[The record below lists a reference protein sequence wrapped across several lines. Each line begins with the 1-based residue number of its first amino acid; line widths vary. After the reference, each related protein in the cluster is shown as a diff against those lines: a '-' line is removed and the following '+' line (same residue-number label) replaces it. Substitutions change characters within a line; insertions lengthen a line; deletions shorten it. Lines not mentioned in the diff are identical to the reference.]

1 MAFGL
6 LKNMD
11 KPTTRVIS
19 SIDHP
24 IYIYLCGGGKPMAVD
39 VDSLTLNPS
48 GDISGSPRTMSVSTP
63 RTQLLRSLRFLSFY
77 PFPEIPY
84 QNSNTHL

>member
-19 SIDHP
+19 SIDTP
-24 IYIYLCGGGKPMAVD
+24 SIYICAGGKPMAVD

-77 PFPEIPY
+77 PFPETPY
-84 QNSNTHL
+84 QNSSTHL